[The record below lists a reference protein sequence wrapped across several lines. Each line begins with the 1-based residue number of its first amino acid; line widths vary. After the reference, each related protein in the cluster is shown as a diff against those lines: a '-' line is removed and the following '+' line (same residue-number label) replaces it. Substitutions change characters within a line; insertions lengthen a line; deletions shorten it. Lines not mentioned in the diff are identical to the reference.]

1 MQGWKLLIYI
11 LHIISW
17 TWIVIIMINS
27 LKSLST
33 SYHMFCKYYWF
44 FGIKGFFNGI
54 KNSSFFLTWQLCF
67 LFIDN
72 RKSFFSEAHFGCTF
86 WKEDENIKKKFIQCT
101 LTMMSKVAGQSR
113 QLPDIVWTEK
123 FSLAFSSDKLKVD
136 RFTFIH

>member
-27 LKSLST
+27 LKSIST

-54 KNSSFFLTWQLCF
+54 KNSSFFFKLTTLLSFYRQSEILFFRSTFWLYF
-67 LFIDN
+67 LKRRWKYLKKVHSMYIDN
-72 RKSFFSEAHFGCTF
+72 DVESRRTKPT
-86 WKEDENIKKKFIQCT
+86 
-101 LTMMSKVAGQSR
+101 VAGH
-113 QLPDIVWTEK
+113 
-123 FSLAFSSDKLKVD
+123 SLNRKVLLSFQF
-136 RFTFIH
+136 R